1 MARTRKSRAF
11 DKVRSVAAELPDVE
25 EGTAW
30 AVPAWKLRGRMLACT
45 ASHKSAEPDT
55 LVVVIDFDQRDAMIE
70 DDPATYYLK
79 PHYQNYPS
87 VLVRLSR
94 IDRAALKDL
103 LQAAWRFVDATASAR
118 RRGRRR
124 GSSCPARRRRGRTRS
139 TGRG

>member
-30 AVPAWKLRGRMLACT
+30 GVPAWKLRGRMLACT

-124 GSSCPARRRRGRTRS
+124 GSS
-139 TGRG
+139 